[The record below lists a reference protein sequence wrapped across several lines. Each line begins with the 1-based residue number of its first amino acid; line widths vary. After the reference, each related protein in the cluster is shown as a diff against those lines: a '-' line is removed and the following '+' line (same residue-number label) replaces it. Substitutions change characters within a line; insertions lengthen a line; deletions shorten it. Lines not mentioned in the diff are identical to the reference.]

1 MNAPTPTPNP
11 AAELQSR
18 SLDALV
24 SLLQALDSLGTVEAV
39 AQRAL
44 LTVSGQLLVRRA
56 AVFVLREG
64 GTLRLQS
71 AVGIGKAE
79 LAPGGWRL
87 DPDLHEALRSGGV
100 LSIDSA
106 ATLPADIEERFE
118 QIALLANGDTTVGI
132 LLLGGSLG
140 KHRLDENDRQ
150 LIRTM
155 GAVIGTTI
163 HRVLVQEQLA
173 QARRRNEEARLLRK
187 SVMDHVSHEFN
198 TPLMV
203 VKSSVQL
210 LQDAEGEERREVLCM
225 LEQATDRLE
234 QLVRS
239 ILRVNAETGEEH
251 EVRRMGLSEFA
262 RTVIEHGVERE
273 ARGVHCFWRED
284 PSIVIDIDPLRA
296 EIVLKELCNNALEA
310 ADHPD
315 PQVFVQLYA
324 TENGWWNRQ
333 DPAAR
338 LAAFAADGGRT
349 PGFAGGDP
357 PPPSDP
363 TRSEVVLEVVDLGR
377 GVPTHQLE
385 AIFEPFSQAS
395 NSPRL
400 GIRGA
405 GMGLP
410 TCQRLA
416 HELGGRLAVRSVEGR
431 GSLFAL
437 LLPAVPA

>member
-262 RTVIEHGVERE
+262 RTVIERGVERE

-296 EIVLKELCNNALEA
+296 EIVLTELCNNALEP
-310 ADHPD
+310 ADHS
-315 PQVFVQLYA
+315 A
-324 TENGWWNRQ
+324 SWNRQ

-338 LAAFAADGGRT
+338 LAAFAPDGERA